1 MTIDELRD
9 RLAELC
15 GYRKIE
21 PQHPL
26 SKTMWVRN
34 GIVFVDCNSSSQDML
49 HPFPPND
56 YNALIAAWPEGWRL
70 SVLQLMDG
78 SWWAGGCPVGGV
90 DVIEVDEVPT
100 RYEAELRLTVAVLE
114 ATKT

>member
-9 RLAELC
+9 RMSVLC
-15 GYRKIE
+15 GWQLIE
-21 PQHPL
+21 HPIQGPL
-26 SKTMWVRN
+26 WSPGV
-34 GIVFVDCNSSSQDML
+34 NSSKVTA

-56 YNALIAAWPEGWRL
+56 LNSLAAAWPEGWRL

-114 ATKT
+114 AAKP

>member
-15 GYRKIE
+15 GYTWHKWTG
-21 PQHPL
+21 PDLDGTGHWYGPH
-26 SKTMWVRN
+26 
-34 GIVFVDCNSSSQDML
+34 GVFIGD
-49 HPFPPND
+49 HPFEDGD

-70 SVLQLMDG
+70 STLQLMDG
-78 SWWAGGCPVGGV
+78 SWWAAGCPVGGV

-114 ATKT
+114 DAKPSWPLS

>member
-1 MTIDELRD
+1 MTDTTALRD

-26 SKTMWVRN
+26 GNTVWVRN
-34 GIVFVDCNSSSQDML
+34 GIVFIDCNGSRQI

-56 YNALIAAWPEGWRL
+56 YNALIAAWPEEWWWVRCCC
-70 SVLQLMDG
+70 DG
-78 SWWAGGCPVGGV
+78 N
-90 DVIEVDEVPT
+90 VDEWRAGKNGGFAIVCIPDNGDEYAD
-100 RYEAELRLTVAVLE
+100 RLRLTIAVLE
-114 ATKT
+114 ANP